1 MRYIVVG
8 SGPAGI
14 SAAEE
19 IRKTDP
25 EGKITMITADPHP
38 AYSPVMLTYWMSGHY
53 THERL
58 FFRDMGSW
66 VADHRVDLRC
76 DQQVT
81 AVDVQRRVVTLSPG
95 EEFAYDRLLIATGAV
110 PLIPPIHGIRAKGVC
125 TFRTFAD
132 AEEILTSR
140 RDLEHLCIM
149 GGGFIGIKLACH
161 LRGLSVLVVEKEP
174 RLASRIFDQRASEL
188 VKEQLRRN
196 GISVETGTG
205 ITDISNRDGWVS
217 GVRLEDG
224 RMFPAQILVVAVGV
238 RPNTSFMEAPMT
250 TTGGGIPV
258 DERMETPAPHV
269 YAAGDVATTRDSI
282 TLLPFSNAVWPAAT
296 RQGKVAG
303 ANMAGGRRTYVH
315 NFNMN
320 ALNLCGLPIASA
332 GHSLEPAGDD
342 IAVFQEAKNNETS
355 EDCIP
360 EARIGD
366 FSGPPAPAAQRP
378 PRRLFERKARV
389 SSLQRSEEKQGRKMS
404 SAWRDH
410 DFQRSVNGY
419 RKIVLKSGV
428 LIGFILIGDTTRAGL
443 FLSRMKRGDIIEN
456 PAELLTQTS
465 HAPSGLSPNMGF
477 RHGALWPQSKSGVR
491 P

>member
-161 LRGLSVLVVEKEP
+161 LRERGLSVLVVEKEP

-303 ANMAGGRRTYVH
+303 ANMAGGHRTYVH
-315 NFNMN
+315 NFNLN
-320 ALNLCGLPIASA
+320 ALNLYGLPIASA
-332 GHSLEPAGDD
+332 GHSLEPTGDD
-342 IAVFQEAKNNETS
+342 IAVFQE
-355 EDCIP
+355 
-360 EARIGD
+360 
-366 FSGPPAPAAQRP
+366 
-378 PRRLFERKARV
+378 ER
-389 SSLQRSEEKQGRKMS
+389 G
-404 SAWRDH
+404 
-410 DFQRSVNGY
+410 NGY